1 MSSIN
6 NTLTKTNAEI
16 QDMKDPDE
24 LIIHL
29 RQGYFNCLDAMCGTL
44 EYQSSINLLSRMTK
58 KLAAER

>member
-1 MSSIN
+1 MATIN

-29 RQGYFNCLDAMCGTL
+29 RQCYFNCLDAMCSTL
-44 EYQSSINLLSRMTK
+44 EY
-58 KLAAER
+58 